1 MLEEATTLVEP
12 GYELPGAMA
21 NSSER
26 GWNMADQNESK
37 TTQNKPSGSQTSP
50 NPDESLGNQTRY
62 GSYED
67 SQQDQGSTVSPNASE
82 KQDESTAHSNTT
94 TPAQGSSTSRSPFR
108 GQDGKAD
115 SADKGD
121 TNTDVTNPVSSRNPG
136 KGSRGAKP
144 ED

>member
-1 MLEEATTLVEP
+1 
-12 GYELPGAMA
+12 
-21 NSSER
+21 
-26 GWNMADQNESK
+26 MADQNESK
-37 TTQNKPSGSQTSP
+37 TTQNKPSGNQTSS

-62 GSYED
+62 GSYEN
-67 SQQDQGSTVSPNASE
+67 SQQDQGNTVSPNASE

-94 TPAQGSSTSRSPFR
+94 TPGQGSSTSRSPFR

-121 TNTDVTNPVSSRNPG
+121 TNTDVTNPMTSRAPG
-136 KGSRGAKP
+136 KSGKGATP

>member
-1 MLEEATTLVEP
+1 
-12 GYELPGAMA
+12 
-21 NSSER
+21 
-26 GWNMADQNESK
+26 MADENKSR
-37 TTQNKPSGSQTSP
+37 TTQNQSSGSSTSS
-50 NPDESLGNQTRY
+50 NPGESLGNQTRY

-67 SQQDQGSTVSPNASE
+67 SQQDQGNTVSPNASE

-94 TPAQGSSTSRSPFR
+94 SPGQGSSTSRSPFR

-121 TNTDVTNPVSSRNPG
+121 TNTDVTNPMTSRAPG
-136 KGSRGAKP
+136 KSGKGATP